1 MFSTDRAIEIPRSK
15 LRKTFNAGREYLAG
29 FSAASPHPVKRRVR
43 LLYDVTEYL
52 FGREATILVSTI
64 SVSLLLSVF
73 PFIVLLLT
81 FANYFHW
88 TGLRE
93 AIFQTFYA
101 FFPISQE
108 FIIRNLRIY
117 TQKVGGLTI
126 VSGLLLAFSGS
137 NFFFAF
143 EAGLDSAY
151 RVVKYRAFVTSQVLG
166 ALMTVVFGVVAIVV
180 IAALQLANLW
190 GTRAEVLRA
199 VVSLNLSFV
208 VTFLLLFA
216 LYYYLPNRKQ
226 DITRVAREA
235 AFATVAWMA
244 GNLIFR
250 LLAPN
255 WALQRIYGPFF
266 ISVTL
271 LLWGYLAGYIIL
283 GVARLSTDGFFDR
296 RSP

>member
-1 MFSTDRAIEIPRSK
+1 MLQTDPVVEIPRSK
-15 LRKTFNAGREYLAG
+15 LRKRADAGRNYLAG
-29 FSAASPHPVKRRVR
+29 FSADSPNPVKRRLR

-64 SVSLLLSVF
+64 SVSLVLSVF

-93 AIFQTFYA
+93 TIFQVFYS

-108 FIIRNLRIY
+108 FIIRNLRFY
-117 TQKVGGLTI
+117 TQKFGGLTI

-151 RVVKYRAFVTSQVLG
+151 RVVKYRSFVTSQVLG
-166 ALMTVVFGVVAIVV
+166 TLMTVVFGALAIVV
-180 IAALQLANLW
+180 IAALQLANRW
-190 GTRAEVLRA
+190 GTRAEVFQA
-199 VVSLNLSFV
+199 VVSLNLSFA
-208 VTFLLLFA
+208 VTFLLLFF

-226 DITRVAREA
+226 DVGRVAREA
-235 AFATVAWMA
+235 FFATLVWMA
-244 GNLIFR
+244 GNLVFR
-250 LLAPN
+250 LLAPS

>member
-1 MFSTDRAIEIPRSK
+1 MFQTDQVEETPESK
-15 LRKTFNAGREYLAG
+15 VRKRVRKGRMFLAG
-29 FSAASPHPVKRRVR
+29 FSADSPSALKRRVR

-52 FGREATILVSTI
+52 FGREATIMISTI
-64 SVSLLLSVF
+64 SVSLVLSVF

-88 TGLRE
+88 SGLRE
-93 AIFQTFYA
+93 TIFQAFYA

-117 TQKVGGLTI
+117 TQKIGGLTI

-151 RVVKYRAFVTSQVLG
+151 RVVKYRGFMTSQVLG
-166 ALMTVVFGVVAIVV
+166 TVMTVFFGALAMVV
-180 IAALQLANLW
+180 IAALQLANRW
-190 GTRAEVLRA
+190 GTRAEVFRGI
-199 VVSLNLSFV
+199 VSLNLSFAA
-208 VTFLLLFA
+208 TFLLLFF
-216 LYYYLPNRKQ
+216 LYYYMPNRKQ
-226 DITRVAREA
+226 DVGRVAREA
-235 AFATVAWMA
+235 FFATLAWMA

-250 LLAPN
+250 LLAPS
-255 WALQRIYGPFF
+255 WALQSIYGPFYV
-266 ISVTL
+266 SVTL